1 MVISKLILYL
11 QAIKYEILVDIFI
24 YVSINK
30 LSVLA
35 KKYFLFAAENAE
47 IVRSISKTLKLEN
60 EKISLLTKR

>member
-47 IVRSISKTLKLEN
+47 IVR
-60 EKISLLTKR
+60 

>member
-30 LSVLA
+30 LLVLA
-35 KKYFLFAAENAE
+35 KKKDFLFAAENAE
-47 IVRSISKTLKLEN
+47 IVRSISKTLKLN
-60 EKISLLTKR
+60 LVTRKSAL

>member
-35 KKYFLFAAENAE
+35 KKKGF
-47 IVRSISKTLKLEN
+47 SICSRKC
-60 EKISLLTKR
+60 

>member
-1 MVISKLILYL
+1 MVISKLIFYL

-35 KKYFLFAAENAE
+35 KMYFSFAAENAE
-47 IVRSISKTLKLEN
+47 IVS
-60 EKISLLTKR
+60 

>member
-35 KKYFLFAAENAE
+35 KKKDFLFAAENAE
-47 IVRSISKTLKLEN
+47 IVRSISKTLELNLVTRKSAL
-60 EKISLLTKR
+60 

>member
-1 MVISKLILYL
+1 MLLSKYNPFSVHVEVPGIFYYFRNKLFMVISKLILYL

-35 KKYFLFAAENAE
+35 KM
-47 IVRSISKTLKLEN
+47 
-60 EKISLLTKR
+60 

>member
-35 KKYFLFAAENAE
+35 KM
-47 IVRSISKTLKLEN
+47 
-60 EKISLLTKR
+60 